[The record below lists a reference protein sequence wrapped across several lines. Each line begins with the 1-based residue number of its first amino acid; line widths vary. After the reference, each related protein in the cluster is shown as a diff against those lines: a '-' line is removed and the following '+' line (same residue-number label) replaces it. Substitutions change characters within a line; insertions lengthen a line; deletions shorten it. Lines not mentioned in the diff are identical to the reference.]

1 MCHRT
6 VFGAPGAS
14 DSKLFTFGFLRP
26 RSAIIH
32 WTVWCAS
39 GATAGQRN
47 GQLQRSLAK
56 VNSLQTVRAES
67 KQRQKAH
74 RTVNSTCPVHHWTVS
89 SAPGASDSKL
99 FTFGFLRPRSAI
111 IHRNVRCASGATA
124 GKRNG
129 QLQQSPTN
137 VNSARTVRVELEQR
151 QKAHW
156 TMNST
161 CPVHQEVR
169 APAVETVRTLTVG

>member
-1 MCHRT
+1 VPPDSVRCTRGKRLQTLHLWVSEASLRYNSPDCLVCQRSNGWAAQRSTPT
-6 VFGAPGAS
+6 VACKREQFADSSRRVKAAPEGAP
-14 DSKLFTFGFLRP
+14 DSEQYL
-26 RSAIIH
+26 
-32 WTVWCAS
+32 
-39 GATAGQRN
+39 
-47 GQLQRSLAK
+47 
-56 VNSLQTVRAES
+56 
-67 KQRQKAH
+67 
-74 RTVNSTCPVHHWTVS
+74 S

-129 QLQQSPTN
+129 QLIRSPTN

-161 CPVHQEVR
+161 CPMHQEVR